1 MVMAV
6 PNPRW
11 RRGIERSAEVVLLL
25 LAGLAGAAALTLLSL
40 PAGALV
46 GSVVGAF
53 GGSRLLLALRL
64 HAGRDFSDNRSSV
77 NVPRG
82 IHVIGQVILGVVAG
96 AQLSHEGLMAL
107 VTALPLI
114 LVSVAI
120 VLLTSLIMARHL
132 VRRHNVQPVT
142 AIVATAPGGLSE
154 LAASAQSRGADIS
167 IVLLIHVVRVLVVV
181 LIALPLV
188 LLLAV

>member
-1 MVMAV
+1 MMPM
-6 PNPRW
+6 PNSRW
-11 RRGIERSAEVVLLL
+11 QRGIERSAEVVLLL
-25 LAGLAGAAALTLLSL
+25 LVGLAGAAALTLLSL

-53 GGSRLLLALRL
+53 GGNRLLLALRS
-64 HAGRDFSDNRSSV
+64 HSDRDVSDSRGSV
-77 NVPRG
+77 TIPRG
-82 IHVIGQVILGVVAG
+82 IQVIGQVILGVVAG
-96 AQLSHEGLMAL
+96 AQLSHGVLMAL
-107 VTALPLI
+107 VSALPLI
-114 LVSVAI
+114 LAGVAI
-120 VLLTSLIMARHL
+120 VLLTSVIMARHL
-132 VRRHNVQPVT
+132 VHCHNVQPIT

-167 IVLLIHVVRVLVVV
+167 TVLLIHVVRVLVVV